1 MKQQFITK
9 SFRAASLKRIDQ
21 VNEIIADYQRQGYSL
36 TLRQLYYQ
44 LVSRDL
50 IPNKQNEYSKLSA
63 LVTDARRSGLID
75 WDAIEDRTRYLREYS
90 ALSGIN
96 EAIRQAAYQ
105 YSIDLWEGQSCYVEV
120 WVEKD
125 ALIDIVE
132 KACNKYRVPFFSC
145 RGFTS
150 DSEIYKAGQR
160 MRQIYVDGK
169 DIILLHLGDH
179 DPSGCEMS
187 KDIQRRVELFGGL
200 SDKID
205 FQRIALNMDQIEEFN
220 PPPNPAKETDTR
232 ASAYIEKYGPIS
244 WELDALDPA
253 TLTRLIQTTIEK
265 YLDLDLF
272 CERMTREEA
281 EQEKLLELAYSME

>member
-50 IPNKQNEYSKLSA
+50 IPNRQNEYSKLSA

-75 WDAIEDRTRYLREYS
+75 WDAIEDRTRYLREYN

-132 KACNKYRVPFFSC
+132 KACNRYRVPFFSC

-160 MRQIYVDGK
+160 MRQIYADGK

-253 TLTRLIQTTIEK
+253 TLTRLIQSTIEK

-272 CERMTREEA
+272 NERMTREAA
-281 EQEKLLELAYSME
+281 EQDKLLELAYSME

>member
-50 IPNKQNEYSKLSA
+50 IPNRQNEYSKLSA
-63 LVTDARRSGLID
+63 LVTDARRSGLVD

-160 MRQIYVDGK
+160 MRQIYADGK

-253 TLTRLIQTTIEK
+253 TLTGLIQTTIEK

-272 CERMTREEA
+272 CERMTREAA
-281 EQEKLLELAYSME
+281 EQDKLLELAYSME

>member
-21 VNEIIADYQRQGYSL
+21 VNEIIADYQQQGYSL

-50 IPNKQNEYSKLSA
+50 IPNKQNEYAKLSA
-63 LVTDARRSGLID
+63 LVTDARRSGLVD
-75 WDAIEDRTRYLREYS
+75 WDAIEDRTRYLREYK

-160 MRQIYVDGK
+160 MRRIYADGK
-169 DIILLHLGDH
+169 DIVLLHLGDH

>member
-1 MKQQFITK
+1 M
-9 SFRAASLKRIDQ
+9 
-21 VNEIIADYQRQGYSL
+21 

-50 IPNKQNEYSKLSA
+50 IPNKQNEYAKLSA
-63 LVTDARRSGLID
+63 LVTDARRSGLVD
-75 WDAIEDRTRYLREYS
+75 WDAIEDRTRYLREYK

-160 MRQIYVDGK
+160 MRQIYTDGK
-169 DIILLHLGDH
+169 DIVLLHLGDH

-205 FQRIALNMDQIEEFN
+205 FQRIALNMDQIEEFS

-272 CERMTREEA
+272 NERMTREAA
-281 EQEKLLELAYSME
+281 EQDKLLELAYSME

>member
-9 SFRAASLKRIDQ
+9 SFRAASLKRIGQ
-21 VNEIIADYQRQGYSL
+21 VNEIIADYQQQGYSL

-50 IPNKQNEYSKLSA
+50 IPNDQKEYSKLSA
-63 LVTDARRSGLID
+63 LIVDARRSGLID
-75 WDAIEDRTRYLREYS
+75 WDTIEDRTRYLREYR

-105 YSIDLWEGQSCYVEV
+105 YSIDLWEGQPCYVEV
-120 WVEKD
+120 WAEKD
-125 ALIDIVE
+125 AVIDIIG

-150 DSEIYKAGQR
+150 DPEIYKAGQR
-160 MRQIYVDGK
+160 MRQIHASGK
-169 DIILLHLGDH
+169 DIVLLYLGDH
-179 DPSGCEMS
+179 DPSGCEMLR
-187 KDIQRRVELFGGL
+187 DIQRRVELFGGL

-220 PPPNPAKETDTR
+220 PPPNPAKKTDTR
-232 ASAYIEKYGPIS
+232 AKGYIKKYGPIS

-253 TLTRLIQTTIEK
+253 TLTGLIQTTIEK

-272 CERMTREEA
+272 NERMTREEA

>member
-50 IPNKQNEYSKLSA
+50 IPNKQNEYAKLSA

-75 WDAIEDRTRYLREYS
+75 WDAIEDRTRYLREYK

-132 KACNKYRVPFFSC
+132 RACNRYRVPFFSC

-160 MRQIYVDGK
+160 MRQIYADGK

-187 KDIQRRVELFGGL
+187 KDILRRVELFGGL

-272 CERMTREEA
+272 CKRMTREAA
-281 EQEKLLELAYSME
+281 EQDKLFELAYSME